1 MIKKILGFFI
11 FLFIVISFPVA
22 VFAEGEF
29 ATSYDVSYVVNTDGV
44 TDVTEKIILRNLTPQ
59 YYASSF
65 SLTIGSTQIS
75 NVSAS
80 DEGGAMEVETK
91 KEGTATTF
99 TVKFNQQIAGK
110 DKQVPFTFRFKSKD
124 FASKQ
129 GRVWE
134 VFTPR
139 IAETENLEN
148 YIYSLSVPQTFG
160 EVTAISPSPISTV
173 QSGGY
178 QIFKFSK
185 EALLQ
190 SGVSANFGTVQIYEF
205 NLNYPLKNPNPVSA
219 LTNIP
224 LPPDSAYQDV
234 IYTSIDPLP
243 LNVTVD
249 PDGNYL
255 AWYKLGKSEEIN
267 VKVMGLAKLYINSKI
282 KNPNLPVGLIDNYTK
297 AQKFWEKEHV
307 SIKTKLSEILKGSPK
322 DLSNYEKAKLI
333 HKAVVNSLQYSTE
346 RVKNNNFERLG
357 GVTALINP
365 ASSICQE
372 FTDLFITLVR
382 AAGIPAR
389 ELDGFAYSPNLE
401 LRPLSLSKDILH
413 AWPEFWDDKKGWVM
427 VDPTWENTTG
437 GVDYFNKF
445 DLNHFVF
452 AIKGAS
458 STQPILGAKD
468 VKVKF
473 SEKDFKLSP
482 KLDMEI
488 IAPNPILAGFP
499 NKLKIIIKNSG
510 SSLQQ
515 SSSVT
520 ASSGQ
525 IIMIGQNK
533 ETGPIPAYGKA
544 EFEYELRTKN
554 LLEDYADT
562 IEVSVAGQKIK
573 KEVEIKPFILF
584 RSFPFI
590 LISLISLI
598 GLIYFGVL
606 GGLIIRRRVLKISPV
621 NANLKSKHKKSS
633 S

>member
-1 MIKKILGFFI
+1 MVKKILVAI
-11 FLFIVISFPVA
+11 LFLFLSLSFKLPVA
-22 VFAEGEF
+22 FAASEF
-29 ATSYDVSYVVNTDGV
+29 ATSYDVSYVVGTDGI
-44 TDVTEKIILRNLTPQ
+44 TDVTEKITLKNLTPQ

-75 NVSAS
+75 NVTAS
-80 DEGGAMEVETK
+80 DEGGIMEIDTK

-129 GRVWE
+129 GAVWE
-134 VFTPR
+134 VFTPK

-148 YIYSLSVPQTFG
+148 YNYSLSIPQTFG
-160 EVTAISPSPISTV
+160 EVTAISPTPISTV
-173 QSGGY
+173 QSNGY
-178 QIFKFSK
+178 QIFKFSR

-190 SGVSANFGTVQIYEF
+190 GGVSANFGTVQIYEF
-205 NLNYPLKNPNPVSA
+205 SLNYPLKNPNPVSI

-224 LPPDSAYQDV
+224 IPPDTAYQDI

-243 LNVTVD
+243 VNVTVD
-249 PDGNYL
+249 TDGNYL
-255 AWYKLGKSEEIN
+255 AWYKLGKLEEIN
-267 VKVMGLAKLYINSKI
+267 VKVNGLAKLYINSKI
-282 KNPNLPVGLIDNYTK
+282 KNPNLPAGLIDNYTK
-297 AQKFWEKEHV
+297 AQKFWEKEHA

-322 DLSNYEKAKLI
+322 DLSNYEKAKSI
-333 HKAVVNSLQYSTE
+333 HKAVVNSLQYDTE

-365 ASSICQE
+365 NSSICQE
-372 FTDLFITLVR
+372 FTDLFIALVR

-452 AIKGAS
+452 AIKGSS

-468 VKVKF
+468 VKVEF
-473 SEKDFKLSP
+473 SEEDFKLGP
-482 KLDMEI
+482 KLDVEI
-488 IAPNPILAGFP
+488 ISPNLILAGFP
-499 NKLKIIIKNSG
+499 NKLKVIIKNSG

-525 IIMIGQNK
+525 IIIIGQNR
-533 ETGPIPAYGKA
+533 ETGPIPAYGMA
-544 EFEYELRTKN
+544 EFEYDLRTKN
-554 LLEDYADT
+554 LLDDYKDV
-562 IEVSVAGQKIK
+562 IEITVAGQKIK
-573 KEVEIKPFILF
+573 KEAEVKPFILF

-598 GLIYFGVL
+598 GLLYFGVL
-606 GGLIIRRRVLKISPV
+606 GGLIIRRRVLKI
-621 NANLKSKHKKSS
+621 KSNEIKHSS
-633 S
+633 